1 MGEPAARA
9 LALRIE
15 RGRAGEL
22 ELAALTAVLCAV
34 LARRAQA
41 AGRVEAVGQE
51 PSGAVSWRPESP
63 RAVHRP
69 PHCWR

>member
-1 MGEPAARA
+1 MGEPGVRVP
-9 LALRIE
+9 ALRVE
-15 RGRAGEL
+15 RGVAGEV

-41 AGRVEAVGQE
+41 AERVEAVGQE
-51 PSGAVSWRPESP
+51 PSGAASWRPESP